1 MLSLQDFQ
9 KLFIRTMLRSI
20 VVGQFQSYSKG
31 TWTRPFRKLVGIDE
45 NEQLLFGLKMFLK
58 QGLKGDESISP
69 RIKELLDALKESK
82 G

>member
-1 MLSLQDFQ
+1 MQDFQ
-9 KLFIRTMLRSI
+9 KLFMKTMLRSI
-20 VVGQFQSYSKG
+20 LVGQFQSYSKG